1 MKLQYAFFPV
11 GMLLFFSCTNG
22 ESKYDIVEIEE
33 EGNLTIEAVDSI
45 EIDTTEYVS
54 EVVEKNEIKKEIEKK
69 YGKQWD
75 LCDCVK
81 KNDSI
86 QKVIEKMGDEDD
98 FDPVFARMEEI
109 DQHCK
114 EMLTIPNTTP
124 EDRQKHQ
131 KRVKDCLRSK

>member
-11 GMLLFFSCTNG
+11 GILLFFSCNNG

-33 EGNLTIEAVDSI
+33 GNLTVEAVDSI

>member
-11 GMLLFFSCTNG
+11 GILLFFSCTNG

-33 EGNLTIEAVDSI
+33 GNLTVEAVDSI

-54 EVVEKNEIKKEIEKK
+54 EVVEKNEIKKEIETK

-81 KNDSI
+81 KNDSS